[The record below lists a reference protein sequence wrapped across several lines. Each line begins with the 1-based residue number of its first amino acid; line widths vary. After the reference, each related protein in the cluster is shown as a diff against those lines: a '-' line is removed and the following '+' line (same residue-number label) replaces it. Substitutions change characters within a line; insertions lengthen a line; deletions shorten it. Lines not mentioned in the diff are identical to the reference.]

1 MPSFHQ
7 SGTLLDP
14 PKAKPENP
22 AVKSSSNTLKFK
34 SQRSG
39 LRLCLLLGQ
48 KGQLKE
54 QGSWMRLQPSCL
66 GEDPTLSKQAWETQD
81 TVGM

>member
-1 MPSFHQ
+1 MPSSHQ

-22 AVKSSSNTLKFK
+22 AVKSSSTTLRFK

-54 QGSWMRLQPSCL
+54 QGS
-66 GEDPTLSKQAWETQD
+66 
-81 TVGM
+81 